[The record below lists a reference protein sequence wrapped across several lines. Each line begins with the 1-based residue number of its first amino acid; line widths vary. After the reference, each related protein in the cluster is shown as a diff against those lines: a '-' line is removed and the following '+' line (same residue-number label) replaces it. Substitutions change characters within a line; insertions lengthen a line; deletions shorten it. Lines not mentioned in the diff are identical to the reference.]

1 MQICGMVTKATRSF
15 FLVQTKKKKDM
26 EGEVLALRPC
36 FSVPVEGTCA
46 PDAGS

>member
-1 MQICGMVTKATRSF
+1 MF
-15 FLVQTKKKKDM
+15 FFSSDKEKKDM
-26 EGEVLALRPC
+26 EGEVLALSPC